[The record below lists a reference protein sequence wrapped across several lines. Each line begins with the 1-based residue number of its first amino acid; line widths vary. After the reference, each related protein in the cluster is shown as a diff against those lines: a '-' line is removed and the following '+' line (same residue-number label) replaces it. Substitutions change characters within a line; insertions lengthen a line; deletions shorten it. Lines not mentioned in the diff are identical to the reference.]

1 MTDTKD
7 RLAEAALPHVVFDGM
22 NMTALR
28 AGARDLRLSEDVAAA
43 FFPAGGAD
51 LAAWIHK
58 RGDAQLAEWLKNA
71 PGGRF
76 RDRVAGAIWQRL
88 EIADVEL
95 VRAASA
101 VLALPQNQ
109 PLAAKL
115 LWETAD
121 VIWTGLGDSSRDV
134 NWYSKRATLSA
145 VYAASVL
152 YWLGDHSEGR
162 TETREFI
169 DRRIDGVMQFEKLK
183 ASARK
188 IPGVSMLTDLALGWV
203 RAPKST
209 GEQSGGESAATEN
222 ATDENTTDEKEK
234 A

>member
-1 MTDTKD
+1 MWRKQLTRTLRDLLAIGFGCFFYAFGLVAVNIKNH
-7 RLAEAALPHVVFDGM
+7 LAEGGITGITLILRYWFHIDPAYSTIFLNIPLIILGYKFLGKRALAYTIYGTGM
-22 NMTALR
+22 LS
-28 AGARDLRLSEDVAAA
+28 AGLWV
-43 FFPAGGAD
+43 
-51 LAAWIHK
+51 
-58 RGDAQLAEWLKNA
+58 
-71 PGGRF
+71 
-76 RDRVAGAIWQRL
+76 WQRL
-88 EIADVEL
+88 AFADPEL

-121 VIWTGLGDSSRDV
+121 VIWSGLGDSSRDV

-152 YWLGDHSEGR
+152 YWLGDTSEGR
-162 TETREFI
+162 KDTRDFI
-169 DRRIDGVMQFEKLK
+169 DRRIDGVMQFEKFK

-203 RAPKST
+203 RAPKS
-209 GEQSGGESAATEN
+209 A
-222 ATDENTTDEKEK
+222 DEKEK

>member
-1 MTDTKD
+1 MTDTRD
-7 RLAEAALPHVVFDGM
+7 RLAEAALTHVPFDGM

-28 AGARDLRLSEDVAAA
+28 AGARDLGLSEDVAVA
-43 FFPAGGAD
+43 FFPGGGAD
-51 LAAWIHK
+51 LAAWIHR
-58 RGDAQLAEWLKNA
+58 RGDARLAEWLQTA
-71 PGGRF
+71 PEGRF
-76 RDRVAGAIWQRL
+76 RDRVAAAIWQRL
-88 EIADVEL
+88 DFADPEL

-109 PLAAKL
+109 PLAARL

-121 VIWTGLGDSSRDV
+121 TVWTGLGDASRDV

-152 YWLGDHSEGR
+152 YWLGDHSEAHA
-162 TETREFI
+162 ETRDFI

-203 RAPKST
+203 KAPKSAGT
-209 GEQSGGESAATEN
+209 EEQA
-222 ATDENTTDEKEK
+222 
-234 A
+234 

>member
-1 MTDTKD
+1 MTDTRD
-7 RLAEAALPHVVFDGM
+7 RLAEAAIPHIPFDGM
-22 NMTALR
+22 NMASLR
-28 AGARDLRLSEDVAAA
+28 AAARDLGLSEDVAVA
-43 FFPAGGAD
+43 FFPGGGAD

-58 RGDAQLAEWLKNA
+58 RGDSRLAEWLTTA
-71 PGGRF
+71 PEGRF
-76 RDRVAGAIWQRL
+76 RDRVAAAIWQRL
-88 EIADVEL
+88 DYADTEL

-121 VIWTGLGDSSRDV
+121 TIWNGLGDSSRDV

-162 TETREFI
+162 QDTRDFI
-169 DRRIDGVMQFEKLK
+169 DRRIDGVMQFEKIK

-203 RAPKST
+203 RAPKS
-209 GEQSGGESAATEN
+209 A
-222 ATDENTTDEKEK
+222 DEKEK